1 MITMTTVLTPLTPTP
16 VRLSVL
22 TTALVK
28 PQPTT
33 VPTLPGVSNCVPA
46 GERGRQTGLTPGLIS
61 AALGS
66 RMRPMSL

>member
-1 MITMTTVLTPLTPTP
+1 MKLLTP
-16 VRLSVL
+16 VRPSVL

-33 VPTLPGVSNCVPA
+33 VPTLPGASNCELA

-61 AALGS
+61 ATRGS